1 MTVPSKP
8 AYRVA
13 LVSLAVS
20 VLFFII
26 TLLLGKWSRFF
37 AVYEISWVFLSAAL
51 IWLILSI
58 QFYQRVLAEREKLE
72 ISQLDRDREASA
84 MFQARG
90 ERARL
95 FAVAQSRLEILEK
108 WFLPIF
114 SLVVAAFQTAV
125 GFYLLNALKHVVL
138 TGVKQPLL
146 CAVCMTAMA
155 FVSFLISRY
164 ATGMSSQTNW
174 KPLRAGGSFLFAA
187 AVLSFILAVALALA
201 QFDYFVVLGVINFVL
216 AVLLIVLGIETA
228 LNIVLDLY
236 RPRLPGQYARSAFD
250 SRLLGII
257 NEPGEI
263 LHTAAGA
270 IDYQFG
276 FQVSQTWFYKL
287 LAKAVLPLII
297 FGAVTLYLLSC
308 LVVVAPDEK
317 AIIEHFGKPLQ
328 VNGQVRVLGPGL
340 HYKWPWLI
348 DAVRKYPAM
357 RVKNLYIGFK
367 PKRNPKTGQIIPEP
381 LLWGRQ
387 HYEEEYDVLVAS
399 GYSTEKGTA
408 GAVPI
413 SILKA
418 NIPVQYRVKDLYA
431 FLYNYSDY
439 ESAPSKVRPG
449 AEKRLEDICY
459 RQLTR
464 FAAGATIE
472 VDTPQAVKKSLLGA
486 GRAVA
491 KQVLTENIQKAADRA
506 GLGVEIVFLGLQ
518 GIHPTPD
525 VAPDYEKVVGA
536 VQKKQAVILDADGE
550 RNKTLGTL
558 AGSVEKADEL
568 YALAVKYQQAQSA
581 GDPRQIEKL
590 GSRLDT
596 AFENAR
602 GNIFSTLSKAK
613 SYAFQRVTLARATG
627 ERFAS
632 QLKAYQ
638 AAKQIYKQ
646 EQRLAVLEQ
655 ALQARRKMV
664 VVGDPNDKQVFIFD
678 AKEKL
683 TPSLYELGGVK
694 EQ

>member
-1 MTVPSKP
+1 MTVSSKS
-8 AYRVA
+8 AQRIA

-20 VLFFII
+20 VVFFVI
-26 TLLLGKWSRFF
+26 TLLLGRWSRFF
-37 AVYEISWVFLSAAL
+37 AVYEMSWFFFSAGL
-51 IWLILSI
+51 IWLILFI
-58 QFYQRVLAEREKLE
+58 QFYQRALAEQEKFE
-72 ISQLDRDREASA
+72 MSQLAGDREASA

-90 ERARL
+90 ERAQL
-95 FAVAQSRLEILEK
+95 FAVAQRRLEILEK

-114 SLVVAAFQTAV
+114 SLVVAAIQTAV
-125 GFYLLNALKHVVL
+125 GFYLLKALKHVVL
-138 TGVKQPLL
+138 SGVKQPLL

-164 ATGMSSQTNW
+164 ATGMSSQMNW
-174 KPLRAGGSFLFAA
+174 KPLRAGGSFFFAA
-187 AVLSFILAVALALA
+187 AILSFILAIALALA
-201 QFDYFVVLGVINFVL
+201 QFEYFVVLVIINFVL

-257 NEPGEI
+257 SEPGEI

-276 FQVSQTWFYKL
+276 FKVSQTWFYKL
-287 LAKAVLPLII
+287 LAKAVLPLIV
-297 FGAVTLYLLSC
+297 FAVLTLYLLSC
-308 LVVVAPDEK
+308 LVVVAPDEQ
-317 AIIEHFGKPLQ
+317 AIIERFGRPLQ
-328 VNGQVRVLGPGL
+328 ANGRVRVLGPGL

-348 DAVRKYPAM
+348 DAVQKYPAK
-357 RVKNLYIGFK
+357 RVKDLYIGFK
-367 PKRNPKTGQIIPEP
+367 PKRDPKTGQIIPEP

-399 GYSTEKGTA
+399 GYSTEKGTE

-431 FLYNYSDY
+431 FLYNYGRY
-439 ESAPSKVRPG
+439 EQRPGEFRPG
-449 AEKRLEDICY
+449 AEKQLEDICY
-459 RQLTR
+459 RELTR
-464 FAAGATIE
+464 FAANATIE
-472 VDTPQAVKKSLLGA
+472 VDTPQAIERSLLGA

-491 KQVLTENIQKAADRA
+491 KQVLTENIQKAADRS

-518 GIHPTPD
+518 GIHPTTD

-536 VQKKQAVILDADGE
+536 VQKKQAVILDADGA

-568 YALAVKYQQAQSA
+568 YALVAEYQQAQGGADSQ
-581 GDPRQIEKL
+581 RLEKL
-590 GSRLDT
+590 GGQLDT
-596 AFENAR
+596 AFADAR
-602 GNIFSTLSKAK
+602 GNIFSTLSEAK
-613 SYAFQRVTLARATG
+613 SYAFERVTLTRATG

-632 QLKAYQ
+632 RLKAYR

-646 EQRLAVLEQ
+646 EQRLAVLER
-655 ALQARRKMV
+655 ALQSRRKMV

-694 EQ
+694 E